1 MTSRHSFDPLD
12 LLRVAEFL
20 AERDSSEASLRT
32 AVSRTYYA
40 VLLAVSDE
48 LGVERGRNIHSR
60 AIGELERRDQYAG
73 SQLQRLMVLR
83 ILADYELEV
92 QDPYRTNWRRNYQM
106 ARGYANS
113 VVNTLRRIQREG
125 GGAP

>member
-48 LGVERGRNIHSR
+48 LGVARGRNIHSR
-60 AIGELERRDQYAG
+60 AIGELERRDQHAG
-73 SQLQRLMVLR
+73 DQLRRLMQLR
-83 ILADYELEV
+83 VLADYFLDIR
-92 QDPYRTNWRRNYQM
+92 DPFRANWQWNYQM
-106 ARGYANS
+106 ARRHANL
-113 VVNTLRRIQREG
+113 VVNRLRRIQREG
-125 GGAP
+125 GDAP

>member
-1 MTSRHSFDPLD
+1 MTSQPSFDPLD

-32 AVSRTYYA
+32 AVSRTYYG
-40 VLLAVSDE
+40 VLLAVTDS
-48 LGVERGRNIHSR
+48 LGVSRGRNIHSR
-60 AIGELERRDQYAG
+60 AIGEMLKRDRQAG
-73 SQLQRLMVLR
+73 LRLRSLMLLR

-92 QDPYRTNWRRNYQM
+92 QDPLRTDWRRNYRM
-106 ARGYANS
+106 ARSFADL
-113 VVNTLRRIQREG
+113 VIIRLRRIQREG

>member
-1 MTSRHSFDPLD
+1 MTSRHTFDPLD

-48 LGVERGRNIHSR
+48 LGVARGRNIHSR
-60 AIGELERRDQYAG
+60 AMGELERRDQRAG
-73 SQLQRLMVLR
+73 DQLRRLMRLR
-83 ILADYELEV
+83 VLADYFLDIRRPFRADW
-92 QDPYRTNWRRNYQM
+92 QWNYRLARRH
-106 ARGYANS
+106 ANL
-113 VVNTLRRIQREG
+113 VVNGLRRIQSKG
-125 GGAP
+125 GDAP

>member
-20 AERDSSEASLRT
+20 AEHDLSEASLRT

-48 LGVERGRNIHSR
+48 LGVARGRNIHSR
-60 AIGELERRDQYAG
+60 AIGELERRDQRAG
-73 SQLQRLMVLR
+73 DQLQRLMRLR
-83 ILADYELEV
+83 VLADYYLDIRHPFRANW
-92 QDPYRTNWRRNYQM
+92 QWNYRL
-106 ARGYANS
+106 ARSYANS
-113 VVNTLRRIQREG
+113 VVNGLRRIQREG
-125 GGAP
+125 GAS

>member
-12 LLRVAEFL
+12 LLRVADFL
-20 AERDSSEASLRT
+20 ADRDSSEASLRT

-48 LGVERGRNIHSR
+48 LGVARGRNIHTR
-60 AIGELERRDQYAG
+60 AIGELRRRDRHAG
-73 SQLQRLMVLR
+73 TQLRILMDLR
-83 ILADYELEV
+83 ILADYFLDIR
-92 QDPYRTNWRRNYQM
+92 DPFRADWQWNYQM
-106 ARGYANS
+106 ARRGANL
-113 VVNTLRRIQREG
+113 VVNRLRRIQSEG